1 MTGDNVHMARAIM
14 LARLGT
20 GKTSPNPLVG
30 AVIVRDNKIISEGW
44 HTAYGAP
51 HAEAEAIEKAGAEAR
66 GATLYC
72 NLEPCCHRTPEK
84 LTPPC
89 TDRIINAGIRRVV
102 FAVRDPNPHV
112 AGLGQKTLEDAGV
125 ETSSGVASSAALLL
139 NEPFVAW
146 IQRRL
151 PYVHLKIA
159 QTLDGRIAAPDG
171 SAQWISSEPSRVAVH
186 EMRAR
191 YDAVLVG
198 SATVQTDNP
207 SLTVRHIE
215 GRNPARI
222 IVDTGL
228 TSLRNARVLSDAAA
242 PTFLACSSQVA
253 ERASGFAPHV
263 GLIACRLDA
272 RGRVDLDHLIEQLPE
287 YGITS
292 VLVEGGGAIAS
303 SFIRA
308 GLVDRLTVF
317 TNPSLMG
324 AGVPWLQDI
333 SFGSATERPRLERV
347 IQTRSGD
354 DVLVSGLM
362 NTKRTYGTLEAPE
375 VIDGVL
381 PWNITGVE

>member
-1 MTGDNVHMARAIM
+1 MTGDGVHMARALG

-30 AVIVRDNKIISEGW
+30 AVIVRDNEIISEGW
-44 HTAYGAP
+44 HTAYGEP
-51 HAEAEAIEKAGAEAR
+51 HAEAAAIEKAGSSAR

-102 FAVRDPNPHV
+102 FAMHDPNPHV

-125 ETSSGVASSAALLL
+125 ETRSGVAASEALLL

-146 IQRRL
+146 IQRRF

-159 QTLDGRIAAPDG
+159 QTLDGRIAASDG

-198 SATVQTDNP
+198 SATVQADNP
-207 SLTVRHIE
+207 SLTVRHGE

-222 IVDTGL
+222 VVDTGL
-228 TSLRNARVLSDAAA
+228 SRLRNASVLSDAAA
-242 PTFLACSSQVA
+242 PTFLACSTRAA
-253 ERASGFAPHV
+253 EGASGFAAHV
-263 GLIACRLDA
+263 RVIVCRLDA
-272 RGRVDLDHLIEQLPE
+272 HGRVDLAHLLEQLPE
-287 YGITS
+287 HGITS

-324 AGVPWLQDI
+324 SGVSWLQDV
-333 SFGSATERPRLERV
+333 FYGSASERPRLERV
-347 IQTRSGD
+347 IQTVSGD
-354 DVLVSGLM
+354 DALVSGLM
-362 NTKRTYGTLEAPE
+362 DAKRTYGTMEAPE

-381 PWNITGVE
+381 PWNITGVQ